1 MCVTKRLVFL
11 CLVLC
16 TAAPAF
22 ADEIEWEVLPKGRPF
37 RLTFADPREIR
48 MGLNVAGGSRIQA
61 AVGNYFSLLA
71 MRWDEREFW
80 HFGIEGAGYFGM
92 RQAEGRFPLETTD
105 GLIGLYAEGKR
116 GPLEWQLRY
125 THVSAHLADG
135 SRDSAIAYSR
145 EFLKLRGGYSPSPFF
160 QAYVGLSRLVNTV
173 PDVGKWGLQ
182 WGANIFFPNQI
193 AMLVPFLAADFQ
205 YRQDT
210 KFNPALSLQIGM
222 AFNDPPEAWRS
233 FRLFYSFQSGADP
246 RGQFYDRALTLHAL
260 GIEMQI

>member
-1 MCVTKRLVFL
+1 MRVKERLILL
-11 CLVLC
+11 CLFL
-16 TAAPAF
+16 TAAPCLA
-22 ADEIEWEVLPKGRPF
+22 AEIEWEVLPKGRPF

-48 MGLNVAGGSRIQA
+48 MGLNIAGGSRIQA

-71 MRWDEREFW
+71 MRVDEREFW

-105 GLIGLYAEGKR
+105 GLIGLYLEGKR
-116 GPLEWQLRY
+116 ESLEWQLRY

-145 EFLKLRGGYSPSPFF
+145 EFLKLRGAYAPSPFF
-160 QAYVGLSRLVNTV
+160 QAYAGIMRLVNTV

-182 WGANIFFPNQI
+182 WGANIFLPSQFEL
-193 AMLVPFLAADFQ
+193 LVPFLAADFQ
-205 YRQDT
+205 IRQET
-210 KFNPALSLQIGM
+210 SFNPSLSFQLGM

-233 FRLFYSFQSGADP
+233 FRIFYSFQSGADP